1 MRASQQ
7 PEGAMT
13 ALAPHV
19 TAFFRE
25 GLPKE
30 RGASIHTCDAYAY
43 SFKLLLDFM
52 AARLK
57 RVPSALDLEDLDSK
71 LVLAFLM
78 HLEKERGCTTSTRNA
93 RLAAIRSFVHYV
105 ELRVPAALDVCRR
118 VLAIPIKRAD
128 TRVVAHLTG
137 DEIEAIL
144 RQPDVTTRSGR
155 RDRAMIHL
163 CFAAGLRVTELVTLP
178 LAAVTFGHAPMVH
191 IVGKGRRERALPIW
205 RGATADL
212 KAWLTVRNGGTATA
226 LFLGAA
232 GQALTRS
239 GFEYILDK
247 YATTAATSCPTLKRK
262 RISPHVLRHTCAM
275 TVLSATG
282 DLRKV
287 SLWLGHADTKT
298 TEVYLHADVSEKLAI
313 AGAVVP
319 PSLKR
324 GRFRAPDAL
333 IASLKGG

>member
-1 MRASQQ
+1 
-7 PEGAMT
+7 MT

-30 RGASIHTCDAYAY
+30 RGASVHTCDAYAY

-52 AARLK
+52 AAQLK
-57 RVPSALDLEDLDSK
+57 RVPSALELEELDSK
-71 LVLAFLM
+71 MVLAFLA
-78 HLEKERGCTTSTRNA
+78 HLEKDRGCAISTRNA
-93 RLAAIRSFVHYV
+93 RLAAIRSFVHFV
-105 ELRVPAALDVCRR
+105 ELRTPAALDACRR
-118 VLAIPIKRAD
+118 ILAIPIKRAD

-137 DEIEAIL
+137 DEIETIL
-144 RQPDVTTRSGR
+144 RQPDVTTRAGR

-163 CFAAGLRVTELVTLP
+163 CFAAGLRVTELVSLP

-191 IVGKGRRERALPIW
+191 VVGKGRRERALPIW
-205 RGATADL
+205 RSAAADL
-212 KAWLTVRNGGTATA
+212 RAWLAVRNGGTATA
-226 LFLGAA
+226 LFLNAA
-232 GQALTRS
+232 GHPFTRS
-239 GFEYILDK
+239 GFEYILAK
-247 YATTAATSCPTLKRK
+247 YATAAAANCPTLKK
-262 RISPHVLRHTCAM
+262 KKISPHVLRHTCAM

-319 PSLKR
+319 PSLRR

-333 IASLKGG
+333 IASLRGA

>member
-1 MRASQQ
+1 
-7 PEGAMT
+7 MT

-43 SFKLLLDFM
+43 SFKLLLHFM

-57 RVPSALDLEDLDSK
+57 RPPSALDLEDLDSK
-71 LVLAFLM
+71 VVLAFLT
-78 HLEKERGCTTSTRNA
+78 HLEKDRGCAIPTRNA
-93 RLAAIRSFVHYV
+93 RLAAIRSFVHFV
-105 ELRVPAALDVCRR
+105 ELRVPAAVDACRR
-118 VLAIPIKRAD
+118 ILAIPIKRAD
-128 TRVVAHLTG
+128 TRVVAHLTD

-144 RQPDVTTRSGR
+144 KQPDVTTRFGR

-163 CFAAGLRVTELVTLP
+163 CFAAGLRVSELVSLP
-178 LAAVTFGHAPMVH
+178 LAAVTFGHAPTVH
-191 IVGKGRRERALPIW
+191 VVGKGRRERALPIW
-205 RGATADL
+205 RSAAADL
-212 KAWLTVRNGGTATA
+212 KAWIAVRNGGTATA

-232 GQALTRS
+232 GQPLTRS
-239 GFEYILDK
+239 GFEYILGK
-247 YATTAATSCPTLKRK
+247 YAAAAAASCPSLKRK
-262 RISPHVLRHTCAM
+262 KVSPHVLRHTCAM

-287 SLWLGHADTKT
+287 SLWLGHADMKT

-319 PSLKR
+319 PSLQR

-333 IASLKGG
+333 IASLRGG